1 MKGLKKFYSI
11 IFFSFPLFVSA
22 VKQKTHGV
30 IIQHASF
37 DMSLWTEMIPKV
49 MLDYP

>member
-1 MKGLKKFYSI
+1 MKVTMRFNII

-22 VKQKTHGV
+22 VKQKTYGV

-49 MLDYP
+49 MLDHP